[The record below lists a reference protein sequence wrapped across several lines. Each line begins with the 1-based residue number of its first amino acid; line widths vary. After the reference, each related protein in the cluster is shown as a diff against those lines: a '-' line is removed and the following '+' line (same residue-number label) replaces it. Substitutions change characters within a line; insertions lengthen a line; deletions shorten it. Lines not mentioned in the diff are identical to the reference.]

1 MIETK
6 SLTSQPFASQ
16 PANPPASHSPANP
29 PAANPPASRPG
40 ALCSLQGKPSFFI
53 DSVPDPVR
61 TFGNRSSGRACFATS
76 QTKYCYFCCAGP
88 RPWCFYVCRFTRL
101 FCNKS
106 NEILLFCP
114 CQLSPPTVL
123 IVIFCNKSTED
134 VFDYIFNVLKSIFNL
149 FQHFS
154 KNLGPSDL
162 NSILGLSAGFPAHF
176 VT

>member
-1 MIETK
+1 MPVFQHTLLLRLQVQLLEAPHPPLSLIRVPETLLLVRVETK

-88 RPWCFYVCRFTRL
+88 RPWCVHVIDFTRHVL
-101 FCNKS
+101 QQVKRNIA
-106 NEILLFCP
+106 ILSLP
-114 CQLSPPTVL
+114 ALTPNGVDSDVL
-123 IVIFCNKSTED
+123 QQVN
-134 VFDYIFNVLKSIFNL
+134 
-149 FQHFS
+149 
-154 KNLGPSDL
+154 
-162 NSILGLSAGFPAHF
+162 
-176 VT
+176 